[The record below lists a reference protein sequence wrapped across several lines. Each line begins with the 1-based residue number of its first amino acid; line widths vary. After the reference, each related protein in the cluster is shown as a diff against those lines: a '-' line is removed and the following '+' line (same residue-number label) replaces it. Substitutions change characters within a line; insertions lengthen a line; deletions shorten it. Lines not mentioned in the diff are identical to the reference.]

1 MDVPQPVI
9 ASLVASGFPF
19 QTAVAEVV
27 RQISGWRIV
36 REEFP
41 WRDDDGTDQFLD
53 IVATKGQF
61 VVTIECKKTQKD
73 TLSFLR
79 PEPSGDPTCRTRCLY
94 LQQIQDSTKR
104 MELFSNECK
113 LAPDSVES
121 MFCVV
126 SSSESGKNQ
135 RLLEKDAQLLIRGT
149 EAYALRYKQ
158 EFKVH
163 AQPEPNR
170 YIVPVIVT
178 NAPIFVAQYKPSNVS
193 LDSGQLAM
201 PPDATI
207 AQAEFVRFRKSFTSF
222 RGRDIGDRTVV
233 VVAAP
238 SLSEFLGA
246 LGEIEVPPE
255 EGRLHF
261 QMAG

>member
-1 MDVPQPVI
+1 MDVPQPVV

-19 QTAVAEVV
+19 QTAVTEVV
-27 RQISGWRIV
+27 RQLSSWEIV

-53 IVATKGQF
+53 IVATTGQF

-73 TLSFLR
+73 TLTFLC
-79 PEPSGDPTCRTRCLY
+79 PDPGGHPTHRARCLY
-94 LQQIQDSTKR
+94 LQQIQDSTQR
-104 MELFSNECK
+104 MELFSNDCK

-126 SSSESGKNQ
+126 STSESGKNQ
-135 RLLEKDAQLLIRGT
+135 RLLEKDAQLLVRGT
-149 EAYALRYKQ
+149 DAYALLLKQ
-158 EFKVH
+158 HFKVLS
-163 AQPEPNR
+163 QREQNR
-170 YIVPVIVT
+170 YVVPVIVT
-178 NAPIFVAQYKPSNVS
+178 NAPIFVAQYRPSNVS
-193 LDSGQLAM
+193 LESGQLAM

-207 AQAEFVRFRKSFTSF
+207 APAELVRFRKAFTSF
-222 RGRDIGDRTVV
+222 HGRDIGDRSVL

-238 SLSEFLGA
+238 SLSKVLGA
-246 LGEIEVPPE
+246 LGEVEVPPE